1 MNGEN
6 EVYSQFFGTDA
17 KEIVTPVV
25 STPEGK
31 VFTGWVTIDQDE
43 NGAKVYNL
51 QFQPDDEGK
60 VSIPDGVTLKPMTL
74 YALFQN
80 PGEQTTIP
88 TASAETTGETTAETT
103 AATEG
108 A

>member
-1 MNGEN
+1 
-6 EVYSQFFGTDA
+6 
-17 KEIVTPVV
+17 
-25 STPEGK
+25 
-31 VFTGWVTIDQDE
+31 
-43 NGAKVYNL
+43 
-51 QFQPDDEGK
+51 
-60 VSIPDGVTLKPMTL
+60 MTL

-88 TASAETTGETTAETT
+88 TASAETTAETT

>member
-1 MNGEN
+1 
-6 EVYSQFFGTDA
+6 
-17 KEIVTPVV
+17 
-25 STPEGK
+25 
-31 VFTGWVTIDQDE
+31 
-43 NGAKVYNL
+43 
-51 QFQPDDEGK
+51 
-60 VSIPDGVTLKPMTL
+60 MTL